1 MHEPV
6 EYAHAGHDGTSFNAV
21 TWLLDRNV
29 ELGRGDKIA
38 FIDSTN
44 KVSYRELQANSC
56 RVASL
61 LTRLGVRQEERVA
74 IIAIDTVE
82 FPAIFLGTMR
92 AGAIP
97 VPLNTLLTPDQYQ
110 YVLDDSRAKVLF
122 ISEALYNP
130 IRDVLTQVQTLS
142 EIVVIGG
149 SSTGCHRSY
158 AQEIADVPTVFV
170 TVRTHRDEPA
180 FWLYSSG
187 STGRPKGTRHV
198 HSSLAA
204 TAETYGAK
212 VLGITENDTVL
223 SAAKF
228 YFAYGL
234 GNAMTFPMSVGATTI
249 LNEERATPE
258 RIFDLIRLH
267 RPTLFFGVPT
277 LVASMLA
284 SQAMNSSDLAS
295 LRLCVS
301 AGEALPKAVGD
312 EWTRCCGVE
321 ILDGVGSTE
330 LLHIFLSNRPGDV
343 AYGTCGVPV
352 PGYEVRLVDETGA
365 DVPQGELGELL
376 VSGPSA
382 AEGYWNQ
389 REKTRYTFLGEWT
402 RTGDKYYREPSGRH
416 VFCGRAD
423 DMFKVSGIWVSPA
436 EVESALVS
444 HPAVLEAAVIP
455 KPDIDGL
462 LKLKAFIVLAPNV
475 APTGLER
482 ALKNHVKATV
492 GPWKYSRW
500 IEIVDEF
507 PKTATGK
514 IQRFKLREQSQ

>member
-1 MHEPV
+1 MHTHFDK
-6 EYAHAGHDGTSFNAV
+6 ADAGRATSYNAV

-61 LTRLGVRQEERVA
+61 LTRLGVRREERVA

-110 YVLDDSRAKVLF
+110 YVLEDSRAKVLF

-149 SSTGCHRSY
+149 SSTGCRRSY
-158 AQEIADVPTVFV
+158 AQEIADEPTVFV

-249 LNEERATPE
+249 LNEERATPDV
-258 RIFDLIRLH
+258 FLILFGCTARL
-267 RPTLFFGVPT
+267 F
-277 LVASMLA
+277 
-284 SQAMNSSDLAS
+284 SSACRHS
-295 LRLCVS
+295 SRRCWLR
-301 AGEALPKAVGD
+301 
-312 EWTRCCGVE
+312 
-321 ILDGVGSTE
+321 
-330 LLHIFLSNRPGDV
+330 
-343 AYGTCGVPV
+343 
-352 PGYEVRLVDETGA
+352 
-365 DVPQGELGELL
+365 
-376 VSGPSA
+376 
-382 AEGYWNQ
+382 
-389 REKTRYTFLGEWT
+389 
-402 RTGDKYYREPSGRH
+402 
-416 VFCGRAD
+416 
-423 DMFKVSGIWVSPA
+423 
-436 EVESALVS
+436 
-444 HPAVLEAAVIP
+444 
-455 KPDIDGL
+455 
-462 LKLKAFIVLAPNV
+462 KL
-475 APTGLER
+475 
-482 ALKNHVKATV
+482 
-492 GPWKYSRW
+492 
-500 IEIVDEF
+500 
-507 PKTATGK
+507 
-514 IQRFKLREQSQ
+514 